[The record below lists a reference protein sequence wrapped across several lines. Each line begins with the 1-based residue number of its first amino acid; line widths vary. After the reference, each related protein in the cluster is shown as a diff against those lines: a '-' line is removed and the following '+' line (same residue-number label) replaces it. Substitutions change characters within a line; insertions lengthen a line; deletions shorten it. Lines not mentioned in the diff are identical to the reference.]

1 MLKTGA
7 EAVNKARQNKYDILM
22 DMQMP
27 EMDGVQ
33 ATRFI
38 RQNLESQPII
48 IALTANTMQADQEAC
63 LNAGMNDYICKPV
76 RLEELTNKLEKW
88 SLAKM
93 ESLQSV
99 ASFHSPLF
107 KKSITPPT
115 NCPPGVTSPPTF
127 PNPFFPYLSFKI

>member
-1 MLKTGA
+1 VLAENGA
-7 EAVNKARQNKYDILM
+7 EAVNEARQKKYDIILM

-38 RQNLESQPII
+38 RENLEYQPII
-48 IALTANTMQADQEAC
+48 IALTANTMEGDQEEC
-63 LNAGMNDYICKPV
+63 LNAGMNDFISKPV

-93 ESLQSV
+93 ENLN
-99 ASFHSPLF
+99 L
-107 KKSITPPT
+107 
-115 NCPPGVTSPPTF
+115 VTS
-127 PNPFFPYLSFKI
+127 